1 MNLAKKQ
8 CINTVSNCKLC
19 TTKMLIQSITFCK
32 SIRGEIQLT
41 NLRRKLYSGLLAVN
55 TQGRSAFSDAL
66 VNLKNYIDNFDF
78 DNIRDFF
85 VVPKK
90 QSILVG
96 LDEATN
102 IPDIK
107 LAVPLL
113 PINFGSLLI
122 RNNLKFMTQNSKS
135 QVICHRLSKAEI
147 CPMKLFCGHSDT
159 IFTQ

>member
-1 MNLAKKQ
+1 M
-8 CINTVSNCKLC
+8 
-19 TTKMLIQSITFCK
+19 
-32 SIRGEIQLT
+32 
-41 NLRRKLYSGLLAVN
+41 
-55 TQGRSAFSDAL
+55 
-66 VNLKNYIDNFDF
+66 KNYIDNFDL

-113 PINFGSLLI
+113 LINFGWPVI
-122 RNNLKFMTQNSKS
+122 RKNSKFMTQNSKS
-135 QVICHRLSKAEI
+135 
-147 CPMKLFCGHSDT
+147 
-159 IFTQ
+159 